1 MLNFMMIFS
10 MMIFLTSDSVLK
22 KDKNYYLLVYSSDK
36 EASDAFD
43 KKGSYKE
50 QIKYQMMNINLV
62 LVLPNLKFLFEL
74 R

>member
-1 MLNFMMIFS
+1 MMIFS

-36 EASDAFD
+36 EASDASD
-43 KKGSYKE
+43 KKGSYKG

>member
-1 MLNFMMIFS
+1 

-22 KDKNYYLLVYSSDK
+22 KDKNYLLVYSSDK
-36 EASDAFD
+36 EASDASD
-43 KKGSYKE
+43 KKGSYKG

>member
-1 MLNFMMIFS
+1 MMIFS

-22 KDKNYYLLVYSSDK
+22 KDKNYLLVYSSDK
-36 EASDAFD
+36 EASDASD
-43 KKGSYKE
+43 KKGSYKG